1 MNSRSVVA
9 TTEEGLSLPLDLGM
23 RAGRLQLLMPES
35 TSRSLQK
42 KLAYEQERDKTKE
55 WI

>member
-1 MNSRSVVA
+1 MNSRLVVV

-23 RAGRLQLLMPES
+23 RAGRLQLVMSDS
-35 TSRSLQK
+35 TSRSLKK
-42 KLAYEQERDKTKE
+42 KLAYEQEWNKTKE